1 MNGNILKMRSAVIIL
16 FCALLT
22 SSAFA
27 QKKKADFGPDSADCV
42 ANLSVY
48 YEFYKQ
54 KNYVDAYKPWQ
65 KALELCPASR
75 KSLYQYGST
84 IMQHRIKRELDPAVK
99 ESLEDSL
106 YLLYDMR
113 IEHFGS
119 RCFVLGQKAA
129 KMYKYDKDQPDLAFA
144 VYKES
149 VDCLKE
155 KSSAG
160 TLSGYYQALNDM
172 FKMDPQLKEQLINDY
187 LKIAGYIDH
196 NIDKL
201 KMDTANGGDPEGK
214 KAKRLEGYIMAKSNV
229 NEIFYKVADCEA
241 LNSVLFKILDAAE
254 PDDLE
259 IRKKALNILN
269 KKDCSESDMYLE
281 LAKTICEIE
290 PDHGCKYSIGIQ
302 HLKKKEYIAAYK
314 NFKGAVELC
323 SDCEDKDKY
332 LLRAGQAAMLS
343 GQHQTAYGYAQKMLA
358 RNSKNGEAYLLMGD
372 AYLGSVKTCEEGS
385 DLRKWGV
392 YWVASDIYEQ
402 ARAMDPSVA
411 AKAGKKLGACKAH
424 YPTKGDLFN
433 YSMKAGDA
441 HAVECWINKGTKARQ
456 QD

>member
-1 MNGNILKMRSAVIIL
+1 MRSAVIIL

-22 SSAFA
+22 SGAFA
-27 QKKKADFGPDSADCV
+27 QKKKADFGPDSAECV

-65 KALELCPASR
+65 RALQLCPGSK
-75 KSLYQYGST
+75 KSLYIYGAV
-84 IMQHRIKRELDPAVK
+84 IMQHRIKTETDPTVK
-99 ESLEDSL
+99 EALEDSL
-106 YLLYDMR
+106 YMLYDMR
-113 IEHFGS
+113 IENF
-119 RCFVLGQKAA
+119 GQKCYVTGQKGA
-129 KMYKYDKDQPDLAFA
+129 KMYKYDRDEPELSNALF
-144 VYKES
+144 KES
-149 VDCLKE
+149 MDCLKE
-155 KSSAG
+155 KTTAG
-160 TLSGYYQALNDM
+160 TLSGYYMTLNEMYKKD
-172 FKMDPQLKEQLINDY
+172 QSLKDKLINDY
-187 LKIAGYIDH
+187 ITVMGYIDA
-196 NIDKL
+196 NIEKL
-201 KMDTANGGDPEGK
+201 KMEIEAGDDPKGK
-214 KAKRLEGYIMAKSNV
+214 KAKSLESYIMAKSNV

-241 LNSVLFKILDAAE
+241 LNSVLFQILDAAE

-269 KKDCSESDMYLE
+269 KKDCSDSDLYLE

-314 NFKGAVELC
+314 MFKGAVELC
-323 SDCEDKDKY
+323 TDCEDKDKY

-343 GQHQTAYGYAQKMLA
+343 GQYQTAYGYAQKMLA
-358 RNSKNGEAYLLMGD
+358 RNPNNGEAYLLMGD

-392 YWVASDIYEQ
+392 YWVASDIYEK
-402 ARAMDPSVA
+402 ARSVDSSVA
-411 AKAGKKLGACKAH
+411 AKAGKKLGACKVH

-441 HAVECWINKGTKARQ
+441 HTVECWINKGTKARQ
-456 QD
+456 KD